1 MRSPWIGNIEVQY
14 LFLSLFQLLVL
25 FIYFCFHTVIK
36 RVLSRFS
43 SVWQLLEIP
52 EHLTSLCFGPWTG
65 LLMTASYD
73 VILSL
78 SSGKE
83 RKWDHQTHPSL
94 QDGRGYG
101 LGWVGG
107 VTRVSLSST
116 IKCNCF
122 IHHRGSIHIY

>member
-1 MRSPWIGNIEVQY
+1 MRSLWIGNIEVQY

-25 FIYFCFHTVIK
+25 FIYFCFHTVIN

-73 VILSL
+73 VVLSL

-83 RKWDHQTHPSL
+83 MGSSNSPFTPGWQRLWLGVGGWGYPCLFVIDHQ
-94 QDGRGYG
+94 
-101 LGWVGG
+101 V
-107 VTRVSLSST
+107 
-116 IKCNCF
+116 
-122 IHHRGSIHIY
+122 